1 MGAIRTMSPIPHVRD
16 FCIRSCDAATLP
28 QNERHRNLEI
38 GGRVLDFR
46 KNMQGGDR
54 MRLLQLCGIA
64 LCAVAASGFALRPA
78 AAESIAGFYGGK
90 TVRVIIPASMGG
102 SVAVYGRLMAD
113 HIGRHIPGHPTVVA
127 AAMPGA
133 GGVQSVDYI
142 FNAAPKDGTVI
153 GEILSPSVLVPMLGG
168 AKFDA
173 RKIRWLGSLAARPG
187 VVAVWHTARATT
199 LEQAKTTP
207 LNFGS
212 TGVGAGN
219 FQIPTLADA
228 VLGTRFKVVMGYPG
242 GAEIN
247 LAIEKGEL
255 DGRFNYWSGWTSAKP
270 DWVRDRK
277 LVFLFRTGPPA
288 PDMPAGLP
296 AFGDL
301 VSGQDRQ
308 MVQLAEAPDNIGV
321 GFWAAPGLPPD
332 RFAALQKA
340 LEDTTRDPDFL
351 AAAQKLRTPIAPVP
365 AAELSKIV
373 ATLYATPAPVVDRFK
388 QLTTPKH

>member
-1 MGAIRTMSPIPHVRD
+1 
-16 FCIRSCDAATLP
+16 
-28 QNERHRNLEI
+28 
-38 GGRVLDFR
+38 
-46 KNMQGGDR
+46 
-54 MRLLQLCGIA
+54 MRLLQFCAAA
-64 LCAVAASGFALRPA
+64 LCAVAASGFALPA
-78 AAESIAGFYGGK
+78 AAADNVAGFYHGN

-113 HIGRHIPGHPTVVA
+113 FIGRHIPGRPTIVA
-127 AAMPGA
+127 TAMPGA

-153 GEILSPSVLVPMLGG
+153 GEILSPSVLVPMLNG

-173 RKIRWLGSLAARPG
+173 RKIQWLGSLAARPG

-199 LEQAKTTP
+199 LEQAKKIP

-212 TGVGAGN
+212 SGVGAGN

-270 DWVRDRK
+270 DWIRDRK

-296 AFGDL
+296 AFTDL
-301 VSGQDRQ
+301 VSGEARQ
-308 MVQLAEAPDNIGV
+308 MVQLAEGPDNIGV
-321 GFWAAPGLPPD
+321 GFWTAPGLPAD
-332 RFAALQKA
+332 RFAVLQKA
-340 LEDTTRDPDFL
+340 FEDMTRDPDFL
-351 AAAQKLRTPIAPVP
+351 AEAQKLRTPIAPVP
-365 AAELSKIV
+365 ATDLTKVV
-373 ATLYATPAPVVDRFK
+373 AALYATPAPVVERFK
-388 QLTTPKH
+388 ELTTPKH

>member
-1 MGAIRTMSPIPHVRD
+1 
-16 FCIRSCDAATLP
+16 
-28 QNERHRNLEI
+28 
-38 GGRVLDFR
+38 
-46 KNMQGGDR
+46 
-54 MRLLQLCGIA
+54 MRLLPLCAIA
-64 LCAVAASGFALRPA
+64 LCAANASGFALRPA
-78 AAESIAGFYGGK
+78 MADSVAGFYHGN

-102 SVAVYGRLMAD
+102 SVAVYGRLLAD
-113 HIGRHIPGHPTVVA
+113 QIGRHIPGHPTVVA

-153 GEILSPSVLVPMLGG
+153 GEILSPSVLVPMLSG
-168 AKFDA
+168 AQFDA
-173 RKIRWLGSLAARPG
+173 RKIQWLGSLTARPG
-187 VVAVWHTARATT
+187 VVGVWHTARATT
-199 LEQAKTTP
+199 LEQAKKIP

-212 TGVGAGN
+212 SGVGAGN

-270 DWVRDRK
+270 EWIRDRK

-288 PDMPAGLP
+288 PDMPTALP
-296 AFGDL
+296 AFADL
-301 VSGQDRQ
+301 ASGRDRQ
-308 MVQLAEAPDNIGV
+308 MVQLAEGPDNIGV
-321 GFWAAPGLPPD
+321 GFWTAPGLPAD

-340 LEDTTRDPDFL
+340 FEEMARDPGFL
-351 AAAQKLRTPIAPVP
+351 AEAQKLRTPIAPVP
-365 AAELSKIV
+365 AADLTKIV
-373 ATLYATPAPVVDRFK
+373 ATLYETPAAVVDQFK
-388 QLTTPKH
+388 ELTTPKH

>member
-1 MGAIRTMSPIPHVRD
+1 
-16 FCIRSCDAATLP
+16 
-28 QNERHRNLEI
+28 
-38 GGRVLDFR
+38 
-46 KNMQGGDR
+46 
-54 MRLLQLCGIA
+54 MRLLQLCRIA
-64 LCAVAASGFALRPA
+64 LCVVAASGFALRQA
-78 AAESIAGFYGGK
+78 AADDAAGFYRSN

-102 SVAVYGRLMAD
+102 SVAVYGRLLAD
-113 HIGRHIPGHPTVVA
+113 FIGRHIPGHPTVVA
-127 AAMPGA
+127 TSMPGA

-153 GEILSPSVLVPMLGG
+153 GEILSPSVLVPMLSG
-168 AKFDA
+168 AQFDA
-173 RKIRWLGSLAARPG
+173 RKIQWLGSLTARPG

-199 LEQAKTTP
+199 LAQAKTVA

-219 FQIPTLADA
+219 FQIPTLANA

-255 DGRFNYWSGWTSAKP
+255 DGRFNYWTGWTSAKP
-270 DWVRDRK
+270 DWIRDRK

-296 AFGDL
+296 AFADL
-301 VSGQDRQ
+301 VSGEARQ
-308 MVQLAEAPDNIGV
+308 MVQLAEGPDNIGV
-321 GFWAAPGLPPD
+321 GFWTAPGLPAT

-340 LEDTTRDPDFL
+340 FDDTARDPDFL
-351 AAAQKLRTPIAPVP
+351 AEANKLRTPIAPVP
-365 AAELSKIV
+365 AATLTQVV
-373 ATLYATPAPVVDRFK
+373 AALYATPASVVGPFK
-388 QLTTPKH
+388 KLMSPKH

>member
-1 MGAIRTMSPIPHVRD
+1 
-16 FCIRSCDAATLP
+16 
-28 QNERHRNLEI
+28 
-38 GGRVLDFR
+38 
-46 KNMQGGDR
+46 
-54 MRLLQLCGIA
+54 MRLLQLCRIA
-64 LCAVAASGFALRPA
+64 LCAGAVSGFALRA
-78 AAESIAGFYGGK
+78 AAADDVASFYRSNA
-90 TVRVIIPASMGG
+90 VRVIIPASMGG
-102 SVAVYGRLMAD
+102 SVAVYGRLLAD
-113 HIGRHIPGHPTVVA
+113 HIGRYIPGHPTVVA

-153 GEILSPSVLVPMLGG
+153 GEILSPSVLVPMLSG

-173 RKIRWLGSLAARPG
+173 RKIQWLGSLAARPG

-199 LEQAKTTP
+199 LEQAKKIP

-270 DWVRDRK
+270 DWIRDHK
-277 LVFLFRTGPPA
+277 LVFLFRTGPLA

-301 VSGQDRQ
+301 VSGEARQ
-308 MVQLAEAPDNIGV
+308 LVQLAEGPDNIGV
-321 GFWAAPGLPPD
+321 GFWTAPGLPAD
-332 RFAALQKA
+332 RFSALQKA
-340 LEDTTRDPDFL
+340 FEETTRDPDFL
-351 AAAQKLRTPIAPVP
+351 AEAQKLRTPISLVP
-365 AAELSKIV
+365 AADLTKIV
-373 ATLYATPAPVVDRFK
+373 SALYAAPPSIVDQFK
-388 QLTTPKH
+388 ELTTPKH

>member
-1 MGAIRTMSPIPHVRD
+1 MHLLRL
-16 FCIRSCDAATLP
+16 CRS
-28 QNERHRNLEI
+28 
-38 GGRVLDFR
+38 
-46 KNMQGGDR
+46 
-54 MRLLQLCGIA
+54 A
-64 LCAVAASGFALRPA
+64 LCAIAASVFAVGGA
-78 AAESIAGFYGGK
+78 AADDVAGFYHGN

-113 HIGRHIPGHPTVVA
+113 YIGRHIPGHPTVVA

-142 FNAAPKDGTVI
+142 FNAAPKDGSVI
-153 GEILSPSVLVPMLGG
+153 GEILSPSVLVPMLSA

-173 RKIRWLGSLAARPG
+173 RKIQWLGSLAARPG
-187 VVAVWHTARATT
+187 VVTVWHTAHATT
-199 LEQAKTTP
+199 LEQAKKIP

-219 FQIPTLADA
+219 FQIPTLANA

-255 DGRFNYWSGWTSAKP
+255 DGRFNYWTGWTSAKP
-270 DWVRDRK
+270 DWIRDRK
-277 LVFLFRTGPPA
+277 IVFLFRTGPPA

-296 AFGDL
+296 AFADL
-301 VSGQDRQ
+301 VSGEARQ
-308 MVQLAEAPDNIGV
+308 LVQLAEGPDNIGV
-321 GFWAAPGLPPD
+321 GFWTAPGLPAG

-340 LEDTTRDPDFL
+340 FEDMTRDSDFL
-351 AAAQKLRTPIAPVP
+351 AEAKKLRTPIAPVRP
-365 AAELSKIV
+365 ADLSKVV
-373 ATLYATPAPVVDRFK
+373 ATLYATPAPVADRFK
-388 QLTTPKH
+388 QLMTPKR

>member
-1 MGAIRTMSPIPHVRD
+1 M
-16 FCIRSCDAATLP
+16 
-28 QNERHRNLEI
+28 
-38 GGRVLDFR
+38 
-46 KNMQGGDR
+46 K
-54 MRLLQLCGIA
+54 LLQFCRGA
-64 LCAVAASGFALRPA
+64 LCAAAASGFAQPA
-78 AAESIAGFYGGK
+78 AAADGVAGFFHGN

-113 HIGRHIPGHPTVVA
+113 YIGRHIPGHPTIVA
-127 AAMPGA
+127 TAMPGA

-153 GEILSPSVLVPMLGG
+153 GEILSPSVLVPMLSG

-173 RKIRWLGSLAARPG
+173 RKMQWLGSLTARPG
-187 VVAVWHTARATT
+187 VVGVWHTARATT
-199 LEQAKTTP
+199 LEQAKKIP

-212 TGVGAGN
+212 SGVGAGN

-301 VSGQDRQ
+301 VSGEARQ
-308 MVQLAEAPDNIGV
+308 MVQLAEGPDNIGV
-321 GFWAAPGLPPD
+321 GFWTAPGLPAG

-340 LEDTTRDPDFL
+340 FEDMTRDPDFL
-351 AAAQKLRTPIAPVP
+351 AEAQKLRTPVAPVP
-365 AAELSKIV
+365 AAALSNIV
-373 ATLYATPAPVVDRFK
+373 AALYATPAPVIERFK
-388 QLTTPKH
+388 ELTTPKH